1 MVYFY
6 VDKGNAQEND
16 KYKLQKIKVLKKI
29 LRLKRLMVFTLK
41 RKISMPV
48 AYGKLHTHN
57 AIPQVTKIYTKI
69 NILKST
75 MDKSKNFNKFVSNAQ
90 VSKKKRKENRDMNNR
105 EKINRE
111 TNNKMTY
118 SNMSIITLSINNLLS
133 L

>member
-1 MVYFY
+1 
-6 VDKGNAQEND
+6 
-16 KYKLQKIKVLKKI
+16 
-29 LRLKRLMVFTLK
+29 
-41 RKISMPV
+41 MPV

-57 AIPQVTKIYTKI
+57 AIPQVTKIYTKR

-75 MDKSKNFNKFVSNAQ
+75 KDKSKNFNKFVSNAQ

-111 TNNKMTY
+111 TNNKMADLY
-118 SNMSIITLSINNLLS
+118 PNMSIITLSINNLLS